1 MKEEKS
7 TEFIMWVG
15 AMKYALIMGCIG
27 ILGAALFKGK
37 SGFIGALFAQIIVV
51 IFFAIHLLVSHYSR
65 NLQPVGVM
73 VMAVFSYVA
82 KLIAMAIFLY
92 LVLSNVPTH
101 LLDRKSFGI
110 VAVLITLAWLIGE
123 IRAFL
128 SLKLGLPLPQKRNFS

>member
-1 MKEEKS
+1 
-7 TEFIMWVG
+7 MWVG

-27 ILGAALFKGK
+27 ILGAALFTGK
-37 SGFIGALFAQIIVV
+37 AGFIGALFAQIIVV

-73 VMAVFSYVA
+73 VMAVISYVA